1 MTVWNNN
8 SKEYVLYISSI
19 YRVSHK
25 ICLLQITWN
34 KSKIFINRNCQREY
48 MVILKDFDLS
58 IPLPLPPKN
67 EFSTEKTLSF
77 IYSKS
82 DNLEFKIIGKIM
94 QF

>member
-1 MTVWNNN
+1 
-8 SKEYVLYISSI
+8 
-19 YRVSHK
+19 
-25 ICLLQITWN
+25 
-34 KSKIFINRNCQREY
+34 